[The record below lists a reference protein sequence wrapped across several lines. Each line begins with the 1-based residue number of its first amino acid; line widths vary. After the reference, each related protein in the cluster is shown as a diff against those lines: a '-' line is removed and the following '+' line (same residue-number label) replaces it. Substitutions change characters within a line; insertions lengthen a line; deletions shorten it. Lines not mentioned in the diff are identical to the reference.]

1 MNFDY
6 ILAME
11 LKFMDAYRAAGL
23 GAGRQGPKEPGMV
36 YVPGGYFLMG
46 NRDARPSDS
55 AFPMR
60 IVFVGPFLIDRC
72 EVSNAEYRK
81 FVEHVNRTGDSSMEH
96 PDAPPLK
103 KHEPEGWKKPELSGD
118 LQPVVGV
125 DWFDAYAYAKWAGK
139 SLPTEAQWE
148 KAARGMDG
156 RSFPW
161 GEEPADRCAV
171 SWEGGRSFLGAEID
185 RQKPPLPPPPPPR
198 FGCGCVEKDE
208 LPPPP
213 PPPTR
218 IPPVTFDVDKSLP
231 AMAIAMKEREMFE
244 WDKEY
249 PSPCGIL
256 HMAGNAAEWVA
267 DWYDEK
273 YYGDAPLR
281 DPEGPGKTSGRVF
294 RGGSYLSTGADS
306 LKTWARAAG
315 QGREASGCDGS
326 GRPFIGFRCVKS
338 IMR

>member
-1 MNFDY
+1 
-6 ILAME
+6 
-11 LKFMDAYRAAGL
+11 
-23 GAGRQGPKEPGMV
+23 
-36 YVPGGYFLMG
+36 
-46 NRDARPSDS
+46 
-55 AFPMR
+55 
-60 IVFVGPFLIDRC
+60 
-72 EVSNAEYRK
+72 
-81 FVEHVNRTGDSSMEH
+81 
-96 PDAPPLK
+96 
-103 KHEPEGWKKPELSGD
+103 
-118 LQPVVGV
+118 
-125 DWFDAYAYAKWAGK
+125 
-139 SLPTEAQWE
+139 
-148 KAARGMDG
+148 
-156 RSFPW
+156 
-161 GEEPADRCAV
+161 
-171 SWEGGRSFLGAEID
+171 
-185 RQKPPLPPPPPPR
+185 
-198 FGCGCVEKDE
+198 
-208 LPPPP
+208 
-213 PPPTR
+213 
-218 IPPVTFDVDKSLP
+218 VTFDVDKSLP